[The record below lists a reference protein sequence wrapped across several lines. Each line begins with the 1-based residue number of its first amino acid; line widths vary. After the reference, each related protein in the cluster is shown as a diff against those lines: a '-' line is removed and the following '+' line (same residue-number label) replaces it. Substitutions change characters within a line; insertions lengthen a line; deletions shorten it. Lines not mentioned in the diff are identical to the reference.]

1 MAFVEKSSGLPE
13 SYDVIVCGGG
23 PSGWVAA
30 VAAARLGCRTALI
43 ERFGFFGGTA
53 TAGLVVPISGF
64 FKNGS
69 RVVGGI
75 PWEFEQEMERHGA
88 AFAEMPK
95 GHISVDTEYYKLIA
109 QRMVLDSG
117 VIVYTNSLVSEVL
130 RDGKLITGIRAVGNE
145 GPFEIRGKH
154 FIDATGN
161 GNICSMAGIS
171 TRTSQTP
178 QPLSLCF
185 ELIGVDT
192 STPLLRDSIH
202 HTGKEGT
209 HSLNTEIHDYLD
221 GLYSEQK
228 APQFGGPWF
237 NTMLSGDRLAVN
249 ITRSNSTSLNARDY
263 MTAEFQMRED
273 MFRLLDILKNKY
285 PEFKNCSISASA
297 VNAGIREG
305 RHLVGVHT
313 LTGGEIMR
321 AEHFEDSVARNAHP
335 IDMHCADGSS
345 QVLQELSEAGY
356 IPYRSLISP
365 EADNVIVCGRAISA
379 DDAAHAS
386 IRVQATAMAVG
397 QAAGTAAALCSRCGY
412 SVHQL
417 PAHELQKTLTGQNAI
432 L

>member
-1 MAFVEKSSGLPE
+1 
-13 SYDVIVCGGG
+13 
-23 PSGWVAA
+23 
-30 VAAARLGCRTALI
+30 
-43 ERFGFFGGTA
+43 
-53 TAGLVVPISGF
+53 
-64 FKNGS
+64 
-69 RVVGGI
+69 
-75 PWEFEQEMERHGA
+75 MERHGA

-117 VIVYTNSLVSEVL
+117 VVVYTNSLVSEVL

-145 GPFEIRGKH
+145 GPFEIRGKN

-297 VNAGIREG
+297 VNAGNTRGPASG
-305 RHLVGVHT
+305 R
-313 LTGGEIMR
+313 R
-321 AEHFEDSVARNAHP
+321 
-335 IDMHCADGSS
+335 
-345 QVLQELSEAGY
+345 
-356 IPYRSLISP
+356 
-365 EADNVIVCGRAISA
+365 
-379 DDAAHAS
+379 AHAD
-386 IRVQATAMAVG
+386 RRTR
-397 QAAGTAAALCSRCGY
+397 LCGPNI
-412 SVHQL
+412 L
-417 PAHELQKTLTGQNAI
+417 KTL
-432 L
+432 